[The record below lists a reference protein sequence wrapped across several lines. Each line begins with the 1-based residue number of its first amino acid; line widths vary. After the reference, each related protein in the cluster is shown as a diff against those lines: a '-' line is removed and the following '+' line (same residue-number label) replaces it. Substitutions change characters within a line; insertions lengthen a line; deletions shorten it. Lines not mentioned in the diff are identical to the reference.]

1 MEKKHPLLDVET
13 MARQKVPVQ
22 AAKVPKFVYRF
33 AEWLICQK
41 ELNRIYGTLEHLKG
55 EDFAEGMCQMLNVK
69 YKVEGMENIP
79 DSGRFIFVSNHPLG
93 AFDGI
98 SYINVFGNRYRGHF
112 KVIVNDLLMHLKTL
126 HPVFL
131 PVNTLGKQK
140 RADMEAI
147 QAAYADPEMQLMSF
161 PAGFCSRYIGGKIQD
176 VEWKKS
182 VVQQAIDS
190 QRDIIPM
197 HFYGRNS
204 ITFYGIEWL
213 RRVFGMKFNI
223 GLILLPWQMVKTSR
237 NKTYGIHIGKPIPWQ
252 TFTDKSRTPHEWA
265 QWLRAECY
273 KL

>member
-1 MEKKHPLLDVET
+1 MEQKQLINVEK
-13 MARQKVPVQ
+13 MAKGKFPEK
-22 AAKVPKFVYRF
+22 AAKVPGFVFRF

-41 ELNRIYGTLEHLKG
+41 ELNRIYARIFHYKG
-55 EDFAEGMCQMLNVK
+55 VDFAEAMCEELNVK
-69 YKVEGMENIP
+69 YRIEGMEHIP
-79 DSGRFIFVSNHPLG
+79 NQGRFIFVSNHPLG

-98 SYINVFGNRYRGHF
+98 SYIHVFGKRFPGKF
-112 KVIVNDLLMHLKTL
+112 KVIVNDLLMYIEPLRSC
-126 HPVFL
+126 FL

-147 QAAYADPEMQLMSF
+147 QSAYADEEIQLMSF
-161 PAGFCSRYIGGKIQD
+161 PAGFCSRFIGGKIQD

-182 VVQQAIDS
+182 VIQQAIDNK
-190 QRDIIPM
+190 RDIIPM

-237 NKTYGIHIGKPIPWQ
+237 NKTYGIHIGHPIPWQ
-252 TFTDKSRTPHEWA
+252 TFTDKSHTPQEWA
-265 QWLRAECY
+265 QWLRQECY